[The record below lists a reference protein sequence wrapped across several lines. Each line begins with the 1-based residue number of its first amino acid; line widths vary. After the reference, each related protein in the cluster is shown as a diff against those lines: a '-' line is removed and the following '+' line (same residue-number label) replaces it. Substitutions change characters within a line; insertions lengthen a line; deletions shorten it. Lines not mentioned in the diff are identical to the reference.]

1 MKRKVWAM
9 IAIVILII
17 MPGICEAEVVSAPV
31 VQTTVD
37 YNGTPS
43 EWIYILETEEDT
55 LALLTA
61 IDQCRYGAAGA
72 SLSQADAAC
81 KLLQLTDVED
91 IESVLTDYLNKMNAT
106 QLDYFSFQWQMR
118 MIQAQEMLSNPDD
131 YSGILE
137 DSGNEGFDISA
148 YSLES
153 LSELNALVM
162 NELAVRNVSDVW
174 KQYPDIEPF
183 AEAAAWN
190 RSFQNT
196 DFYSVCTDFSKDEV
210 EQFAKEIK
218 KLILS
223 SNWMD
228 LSEHIAYPIT
238 IGDVVYKDSE
248 SLVNVLSEAAL
259 SAGAIESIQNED
271 CTDMFCKYSGI
282 MMGNGEVWISEV
294 LNEDGTSAGLKV
306 IALEIPESTQA
317 FRAGTWIS
325 QGEDAAFYYFFD
337 ADGVSGRTAS
347 LETGIGLGFCYEI
360 DGENIVFRIGAE
372 DAEIKGSLSIT
383 DADHAEII
391 WADGRKDSMTFV
403 SEEGSDTFHFY
414 TNEELCA
421 MAIAYYTDATGE
433 VAPLAAADLGTDT
446 VTIQLYNNLGD
457 HNSTYAWYQVNRL
470 TGKVIDVN

>member
-1 MKRKVWAM
+1 MKKSLIRW
-9 IAIVILII
+9 IVAAVCLMCVTFSGCCCPVIPD
-17 MPGICEAEVVSAPV
+17 MFSEVSSVSQTPPPGTYAVSSIG
-31 VQTTVD
+31 TMEGDTV
-37 YNGTPS
+37 
-43 EWIYILETEEDT
+43 
-55 LALLTA
+55 
-61 IDQCRYGAAGA
+61 
-72 SLSQADAAC
+72 
-81 KLLQLTDVED
+81 
-91 IESVLTDYLNKMNAT
+91 
-106 QLDYFSFQWQMR
+106 
-118 MIQAQEMLSNPDD
+118 
-131 YSGILE
+131 
-137 DSGNEGFDISA
+137 
-148 YSLES
+148 
-153 LSELNALVM
+153 
-162 NELAVRNVSDVW
+162 
-174 KQYPDIEPF
+174 
-183 AEAAAWN
+183 
-190 RSFQNT
+190 
-196 DFYSVCTDFSKDEV
+196 FYSAVTD
-210 EQFAKEIK
+210 EI
-218 KLILS
+218 L
-223 SNWMD
+223 
-228 LSEHIAYPIT
+228 
-238 IGDVVYKDSE
+238 
-248 SLVNVLSEAAL
+248 
-259 SAGAIESIQNED
+259 
-271 CTDMFCKYSGI
+271 
-282 MMGNGEVWISEV
+282 V